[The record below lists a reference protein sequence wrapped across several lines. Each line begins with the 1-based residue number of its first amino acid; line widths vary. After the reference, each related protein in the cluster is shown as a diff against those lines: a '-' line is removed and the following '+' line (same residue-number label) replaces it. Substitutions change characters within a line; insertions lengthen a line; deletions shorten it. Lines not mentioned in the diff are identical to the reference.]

1 MKVPVFVS
9 ALFFWFSSSV
19 AVAQVATFGDIF
31 GPPTVSLEIQ
41 PAVEL
46 VFPSARGYRYKL
58 FHSTDLNFWEE
69 LPGEYDGTGS
79 VLSIFR
85 RARPN
90 VRGFYQVEASLRIL
104 QLPEIFS
111 GKGKLHLS
119 FSAASAPKIVELLDN
134 SRYAIGGAVEEQG
147 ALSGAFRTNNT
158 WVFTAAPDTPG
169 NAFLNGEVQ
178 LEFLRHNGGNYAV
191 TRSDG
196 NRTEGLFSFYDNTP
210 PVGEGLSGKIL
221 EVGYSSGG
229 KEQFAF
235 VSDTAVS
242 YENGAQ
248 VGTYT
253 YYGNGARII
262 ILLQNRWAYEITVDE
277 SRAMVLFS
285 GPNSPPEQS
294 ADPADYKF
302 YDAALN
308 P

>member
-1 MKVPVFVS
+1 MKVPVVFAS
-9 ALFFWFSSSV
+9 FILALCAEFLP
-19 AVAQVATFGDIF
+19 AQRGVFANINGV
-31 GPPTVSLEIQ
+31 PEVSLQIE

-46 VFPSARGYRYKL
+46 VFPSVRGYRYKL

-79 VLSIFR
+79 ALSVFR

-90 VRGFYQVEASLRIL
+90 VRGFYRVEASLRIL
-104 QLPEIFS
+104 QLPDIFS

-119 FSAASAPKIVELLDN
+119 VSAAISPPKVVELLGN
-134 SRYAIGGAVEEQG
+134 GRYWIGGAVQEQG
-147 ALSGAFRTNNT
+147 AVSGAFRTNNT
-158 WVFTAAPDTPG
+158 WVFTAVPDNAA

-191 TRSDG
+191 TRSNG
-196 NRTEGLFSFYDNTP
+196 NRTAGLFSFYDNRP
-210 PVGEGLSGKIL
+210 PVAEGLSGKIL
-221 EVGYSSGG
+221 EVGYPTGG

-235 VSDTAVS
+235 VSDAAVS
-242 YENGAQ
+242 YENGVQ

-253 YYGNGARII
+253 YDLNARRIT
-262 ILLQNRWAYEITVDE
+262 ILLQNRWAFEITFDE
-277 SRAMVLFS
+277 SRAMVLFFGQEES
-285 GPNSPPEQS
+285 RDAAN
-294 ADPADYKF
+294 YIF